1 MSIYLVAT
9 VYRGAELVVKGER
22 ERGEQSPVTPSNKG
36 ADNPVRSTRLK
47 NSYLEKAECAK

>member
-9 VYRGAELVVKGER
+9 VYRGAELVVKG

-47 NSYLEKAECAK
+47 NSYLEKVECAK